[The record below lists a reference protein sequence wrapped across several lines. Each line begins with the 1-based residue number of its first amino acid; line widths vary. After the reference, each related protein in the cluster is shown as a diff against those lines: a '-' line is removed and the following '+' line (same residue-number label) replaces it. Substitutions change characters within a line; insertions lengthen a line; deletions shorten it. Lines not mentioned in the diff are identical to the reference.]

1 VQRINEAIDADEF
14 GEWVEDIAVLCFV
27 MSLYGNFP
35 ISLRYTC
42 ENLSKENLALIGKAL
57 FLACGYSEPS

>member
-27 MSLYGNFP
+27 LSLSGNFP

-57 FLACGYSEPS
+57 CLACGYSEPS